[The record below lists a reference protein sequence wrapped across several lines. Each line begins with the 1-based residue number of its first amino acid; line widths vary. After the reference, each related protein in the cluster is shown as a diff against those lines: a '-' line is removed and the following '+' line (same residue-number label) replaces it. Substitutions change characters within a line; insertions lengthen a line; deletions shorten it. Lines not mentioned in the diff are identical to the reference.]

1 MKKIIYIITF
11 FVLTSCGF
19 QPINNSLNYNFSF
32 QQIEISAE
40 PIIKNELK
48 KFFSRY
54 KNISN
59 NSKSIYEIF
68 INGSS
73 DRSISAKNSSGV
85 ATIYKTTIVMEVTL
99 FADEKEV
106 LKKNYFKEIQYNNQ
120 SSKFELKQ
128 YENIL
133 KKDLVREISISILD
147 DIANTND

>member
-48 KFFSRY
+48 KFFS
-54 KNISN
+54 KHEKVSN

-85 ATIYKTTIVMEVTL
+85 ATIYKTTISLSVILVSNK
-99 FADEKEV
+99 KEI
-106 LKKNYFKEIQYNNQ
+106 LKKNYSKEIQYNNQ
-120 SSKFELKQ
+120 SSRFELKQ

-133 KKDLVREISISILD
+133 KKDLIREISINILN
-147 DIANTND
+147 DISNTND